1 MLFSAEEIERLSN
14 EFETASPQEII
25 AWAVKHFCPALAAS
39 SSFQT
44 QSVPL
49 LHMISQIHPEM
60 RIFFLDTGMHFWETL
75 IFREQ
80 LERELSLNI
89 VDLYPDSR
97 WSVFLRQYGKTLPQE
112 DPDLCC
118 YIRKV
123 QPMQKAMSEFG
134 IRAWISGIRRDQ
146 TKTRARAKILEFK
159 RDGLLKIAPMLNW
172 TKADVMAY
180 AEAHA
185 LPRHPL
191 PLERYPSVGCKPCT
205 RPVNPGESDR
215 AGRWAGQGKTECG
228 LHTEMFEKDSLTP
241 DNFKLKLPPE

>member
-1 MLFSAEEIERLSN
+1 MPLSPDEIERLSE

-25 AWAVKHFCPALAAS
+25 AWAAKTFCPAIVAS

-80 LERELSLNI
+80 LEREFSLRI

-97 WSVFLRQYGKTLPQE
+97 WAVFLRRYGRTLPQD

-123 QPMQKAMSEFG
+123 QPMQKAMSEYG
-134 IRAWISGIRRDQ
+134 IRAWITGIRRDQ
-146 TKTRARAKILEFK
+146 TQNRANAKILEYK
-159 RDGLLKIAPMLNW
+159 RDGLLRIAPMLNW
-172 TKADVMAY
+172 TKADVLRY
-180 AEAHA
+180 LDEHD

-191 PLERYPSVGCKPCT
+191 PLEQYPSVGCKPCT
-205 RPVNPGESDR
+205 RPVAPGEGDR

-228 LHTEMFEKDSLTP
+228 LHTEMFEQDSLTEA
-241 DNFKLKLPPE
+241 DFKLGALR